1 MSIAEFGR
9 YELIRKIAAGGMA
22 DVFLAREWGEAG
34 FFRELAIKRL
44 FPHLVEHA
52 PSLRSFQTEARLMS
66 EFLHPNIPQVY
77 DLGYCDGQWYVAME
91 YVDGPN
97 LADLSR
103 MSVRNNQPIPLS
115 VALGII
121 VQIAHGLHHAH
132 ERKDRAGRSI
142 GFVHRDL
149 TPQNIMIT
157 RDGAAKL
164 IDFGVAQTNAYA
176 EERGLV
182 RGTYAYMAPE
192 QVRGHALDRR
202 SDVFALG
209 IILYELTTGVR
220 LFSGDEVR
228 IMRAITE
235 EDVPPP
241 SYRVAGY
248 PIDLEAI
255 VMAALARDPDQRIA
269 TAADLALHLE
279 NFAMNARVLI
289 GPPVVAHH
297 LREVAPSE
305 RLPEE
310 ELGFVDP
317 RISQPGMPA
326 PFYDQNGD
334 ELDPDDTGVRRS
346 LIPPG
351 TPGGAMQ
358 SGIYSDSARAMLDA
372 IEDEIAELSDLF
384 EEDDGDW
391 DEDDPR

>member
-1 MSIAEFGR
+1 
-9 YELIRKIAAGGMA
+9 MA

-44 FPHLVEHA
+44 FPHLVEHE
-52 PSLRSFQTEARLMS
+52 PSLRSFQLEARLMS
-66 EFLHPNIPQVY
+66 ELLHPNIPQVY
-77 DLGYCDGQWYVAME
+77 ELGCVDSDWFVAME

-103 MSVRNNQPIPLS
+103 MSVRMDKPIPLS
-115 VALGII
+115 VAIGII
-121 VQIAHGLHHAH
+121 IQIAYGLHHAH

-157 RDGAAKL
+157 RDGVAKL

-192 QVRGHALDRR
+192 QVRGLALDRR

-209 IILYELTTGVR
+209 ILLYELTTGIR

-228 IMRAITE
+228 IMTAIAE
-235 EDVPPP
+235 EDAPPP
-241 SYRVAGY
+241 SYRVEGY
-248 PIDLEAI
+248 PIELEAI

-269 TAADLALHLE
+269 TAGDLALHLE
-279 NFAMNARVLI
+279 SFAMNARLLV
-289 GPPVVAHH
+289 GNPVVAHH
-297 LREVAPSE
+297 LNEVAPSE

-326 PFYDQNGD
+326 PFFDFNGD

-351 TPGGAMQ
+351 ASGAAMQ

-372 IEDEIAELSDLF
+372 IEDEISDLSDLI
-384 EEDDGDW
+384 ESDDGDW

>member
-34 FFRELAIKRL
+34 FFKELAIKRL
-44 FPHLVEHA
+44 FPHLVEHE
-52 PSLRSFQTEARLMS
+52 PSLRSFQIEARLMS
-66 EFLHPNIPQVY
+66 ELLHPNIPQVY
-77 DLGYCDGQWYVAME
+77 DLGRVDDDWFVAME

-103 MSVRNNQPIPLS
+103 MSLRMDRPIPLS
-115 VALGII
+115 VAIGVI

-157 RDGAAKL
+157 RDGVAKL
-164 IDFGVAQTNAYA
+164 IDFGVAQTNAFA

-192 QVRGHALDRR
+192 QVRGLALDRR

-209 IILYELTTGVR
+209 IVLYELTTGIR
-220 LFSGDEVR
+220 LFSGDEIR
-228 IMRAITE
+228 IMQSITE
-235 EDVPPP
+235 EDAPAP
-241 SYRVAGY
+241 SDRVEGY
-248 PIDLEAI
+248 PIELEAI

-279 NFAMNARVLI
+279 NFAMNERLLI
-289 GPPVVAHH
+289 GSPIVAHH

-310 ELGFVDP
+310 DLGFVDP

-326 PFYDQNGD
+326 PFFDMNGD

-351 TPGGAMQ
+351 APGGAMQ

-372 IEDEIAELSDLF
+372 LEDEIADLSDLL
-384 EEDDGDW
+384 ESDDGDW

>member
-1 MSIAEFGR
+1 
-9 YELIRKIAAGGMA
+9 MA

-44 FPHLVEHA
+44 FPHLVEHE
-52 PSLRSFQTEARLMS
+52 PSLRSFQLEARLMS
-66 EFLHPNIPQVY
+66 ELLHPNIPQVY
-77 DLGYCDGQWYVAME
+77 ELGCVDSDWFVAME

-103 MSVRNNQPIPLS
+103 MSVRMDKPIPLS
-115 VALGII
+115 VAIGII
-121 VQIAHGLHHAH
+121 IQIACGLHHAH

-157 RDGAAKL
+157 RDGVAKL

-192 QVRGHALDRR
+192 QVRGLALDRR

-209 IILYELTTGVR
+209 ILLYELTTGIR

-228 IMRAITE
+228 IMTAIAE
-235 EDVPPP
+235 EDAPPP
-241 SYRVAGY
+241 SYRVEGY
-248 PIDLEAI
+248 PIELEAI

-269 TAADLALHLE
+269 TAGDLALHLE
-279 NFAMNARVLI
+279 SFAMNARLLV
-289 GPPVVAHH
+289 GNPVVAHH
-297 LREVAPSE
+297 LNEVAPSE

-326 PFYDQNGD
+326 PFFDFNGD

-351 TPGGAMQ
+351 ASGAAMQ

-372 IEDEIAELSDLF
+372 IEDEISDLSDLI
-384 EEDDGDW
+384 ESDDGDW

>member
-9 YELIRKIAAGGMA
+9 YELLRKIAAGGMA

-44 FPHLVEHA
+44 FPHLVEHE
-52 PSLRSFQTEARLMS
+52 PSLRSFQMEARLMS
-66 EFLHPNIPQVY
+66 ELLHPNIPQIY
-77 DLGYCDGQWYVAME
+77 ELGCKEGDWFLAME

-103 MSVRNNQPIPLS
+103 MSLRMDQPIPLS
-115 VALGII
+115 VAIGLVI
-121 VQIAHGLHHAH
+121 QLAHALHHAH

-149 TPQNIMIT
+149 TPQNVMIT
-157 RDGAAKL
+157 RDGVVKL
-164 IDFGVAQTNAYA
+164 IDFGIAQTNAFT

-192 QVRGHALDRR
+192 QVRGLALDRR

-209 IILYELTTGVR
+209 ILLYELTTGVR
-220 LFSGDEVR
+220 LFSGDELRV
-228 IMRAITE
+228 MTAITE
-235 EDVPPP
+235 EDIPPP
-241 SYRVAGY
+241 SYRVEGY
-248 PIDLEAI
+248 PIELEAI

-269 TAADLALHLE
+269 TAQDLSLHLE
-279 NFAMNARVLI
+279 NFAMNSRLLI
-289 GPPVVAHH
+289 GYPVIAHH
-297 LREVAPSE
+297 VKAVAPSE

-326 PFYDQNGD
+326 PFFDIYGD

-346 LIPPG
+346 LVPPG
-351 TPGGAMQ
+351 GSGGAMQ
-358 SGIYSDSARAMLDA
+358 SGIYSDSARAMLEA
-372 IEDEIAELSDLF
+372 IEDEISELSELI
-384 EEDDGDW
+384 ESDDGDW